1 MAGLRALWEA
11 LCIPEKATIFQD
23 FHWNLLAFTMFAGR
37 EEPHV
42 VCARASYGVAIVPA
56 AICRRDSSLR
66 MLGEELFDYRNV
78 LHHGDAEVL
87 KCALASLAP
96 LHRSLDVVALRDRD
110 RLPALDKLDL
120 GAFSA
125 APAVHSTESSPEAFA
140 ARHGR
145 LARNLRRLQRLGFEL
160 NCYDGTHSALLRSIY
175 QRKAEQD
182 PGSLFRDSIRVEFV
196 VNAALFHPKR
206 FEIFTLESGSRL
218 AAAVVTLRDGTCRRF
233 YTGWFDP
240 NLEKFS
246 PGMTLIFEATRRS
259 LAAGLDCDYMT
270 GEQAYKMRLATCSVP
285 LFRLRATPAQLAALA
300 ETPMQEVRLPAA

>member
-11 LCIPEKATIFQD
+11 LCIPEKTTVFQD

-56 AICRRDSSLR
+56 VICRRDSTLR

-78 LHHGDAEVL
+78 LHHGDIEVL
-87 KCALASLAP
+87 RCALASLAP
-96 LHRSLDVVALRDRD
+96 LNRPLDVVALRGRD
-110 RLPALDKLDL
+110 CLPALEKLDL
-120 GAFSA
+120 GVFSA
-125 APAVHSTESSPEAFA
+125 APAVQCTESSPEAFA

-160 NCYDGTHSALLRSIY
+160 NCHDGNHPGLLRSIY

-182 PGSLFRDSIRVEFV
+182 PGSLFRDAIRVEFL
-196 VNAALFHPKR
+196 VNAALFHPRR

-218 AAAVVTLRDGTCRRF
+218 AAALVILRDGLFRRF

-240 NLEKFS
+240 SLEKFS
-246 PGMTLIFEATRRS
+246 PGMTLIFEVSRQS

-270 GEQAYKMRLATCSVP
+270 GEQAYKMRLATASVP

-300 ETPMQEVRLPAA
+300 ETRMQEVRLRAA